1 MPVIESKIMINTK
14 AFKKNAEEH
23 IELIDEFRLLEKKVS
38 DNSSRAK
45 PKFDKRNQLLP
56 RERVKRLLDP
66 GSYYLPIS
74 TLAGYKIGDDDGDKN
89 IMGGNSISGIG
100 IVEGI
105 RCMITASDSGI
116 KGGSMTQMG
125 VEKSLR
131 CAEIVKENK
140 LPMINLVE
148 SAGANLLKQSEVFIR
163 GGRSFA
169 NLAKMSAI
177 GIPTISIVHGSST
190 AGGAYLPGLSDQVIV
205 VKNKSK
211 IFLAGPPLLK
221 AALGEIATDEEL
233 GGADMHYT
241 VSGLAEHM
249 AKDDDDAIK
258 ICRDV
263 IKNLGWNDNFVSSQK
278 YDYKEPIYS
287 PEELIGVVPT
297 DYKKSYDVREVIAR
311 IVDGSEYLD
320 FKPEF
325 GKQTVTGTAA
335 IHGYKVGIV
344 GNNGPIFADGA
355 VKAAQFIQLCC
366 KSNIPLIFL
375 QNTTGYMV
383 GTREE
388 SRGIIKHGSKMI
400 QAVTNCT
407 VPKITLRIG
416 ASFGAGE
423 YGMAGR
429 SFDPRFMFSWPN
441 NKLSVMGGEQA
452 GKTMSQVA
460 VESAKRRGEE
470 PNMEMIKAIE
480 QKIIDTY
487 NEEGEALFATA
498 RLWDD
503 GIIDPRDTRKVLAE
517 CLNIVSDSNKR
528 ELRPSTFGVARM

>member
-1 MPVIESKIMINTK
+1 MPIIESKIMINTK
-14 AFKKNAEEH
+14 AFKKNAEDH
-23 IELIDEFRLLEKKVS
+23 TKLIDEFRLLEKKVS

-74 TLAGYKIGDDDGDKN
+74 TLAGYKMGDDDGDKN
-89 IMGGNSISGIG
+89 IMGGNSVSGIG
-100 IVEGI
+100 TVEGV
-105 RCMITASDSGI
+105 RCMVTASDSGI

-241 VSGLAEHM
+241 ISGLAEHM

-258 ICRDV
+258 VCRDV
-263 IKNLGWNDNFVSSQK
+263 VRNLGWNDNFESTQK
-278 YDYKEPIYS
+278 YDFKEPIYS
-287 PEELIGVVPT
+287 PDELIGVVPT
-297 DYKKSYDVREVIAR
+297 DYKKSYDAREVIAR
-311 IVDGSEYLD
+311 IVDGSEFLD

-335 IHGYKVGIV
+335 IHGYKIGIV
-344 GNNGPIFADGA
+344 ANNGPIFADGA
-355 VKAAQFIQLCC
+355 VKAAQFIQMCSKL
-366 KSNIPLIFL
+366 NIPLIFL

-388 SRGIIKHGSKMI
+388 SKGIIKHGSKMI

-460 VESAKRRGEE
+460 TESAKRRGEE
-470 PNMEMIKAIE
+470 PNVEMIKAIE

-487 NEEGEALFATA
+487 SEEGEALFATA

-517 CLNIVSDSNKR
+517 CLNIVSDAGKR